1 MVVVAA
7 IGLVEEAARWRGSSS
22 GGFVLGGLFLEMTD
36 DLVDDRGLN
45 DDRNDFHYFA
55 AFGTQEWVSLEDHS
69 DQACPGSSARRGGC
83 GGSICV
89 MFRARVRGLR
99 QIFLKQ
105 SLTCSIGVGP
115 IKPCEVLA
123 MVWDLLTN
131 GMNPIEDI
139 EVYNG

>member
-1 MVVVAA
+1 MREQPKIRTYIIYRILYDLSKVAK
-7 IGLVEEAARWRGSSS
+7 GWLKPF
-22 GGFVLGGLFLEMTD
+22 FVDLEKR
-36 DLVDDRGLN
+36 LERV
-45 DDRNDFHYFA
+45 DRNDFHYFA